1 MWRRI
6 AFQVKKVTPKSLNI
20 FTWGGEMTMD
30 EARNG
35 NDIAVNQMLNYIKS
49 HLQQAIT
56 AGDIARAAGYSQ
68 YHAANVL
75 V

>member
-1 MWRRI
+1 
-6 AFQVKKVTPKSLNI
+6 
-20 FTWGGEMTMD
+20 MD